1 MNKSEF
7 VDAIATSANLS
18 KADAARAVDAMIS
31 VITDTLN
38 KGDAVNLV
46 GFGSFVVRDRAAR
59 TGLNPR
65 TKETIEI
72 AASRAP
78 AFKPGKTLKDALN

>member
-1 MNKSEF
+1 MNKTEF
-7 VDAIATSANLS
+7 VDAIATTSNLT
-18 KADAARAVDAMIS
+18 KADAARAVDAMIN

-38 KGDAVNLV
+38 QGESVNIT
-46 GFGSFVVRDRAAR
+46 GFGSFLVRDRAAR

-78 AFKPGKTLKDALN
+78 AFKPGKTLKDAVN

>member
-1 MNKSEF
+1 MNKTEF
-7 VDAIATSANLS
+7 IEAVATSANLS
-18 KADAARAVDAMIS
+18 KADAARAVDAMIG
-31 VITDTLN
+31 VISDTLN
-38 KGDAVNLV
+38 KGDAVNLT

-65 TKETIEI
+65 TKETIQI

-78 AFKPGKTLKDALN
+78 AFKPGKTLKDAVN

>member
-7 VDAIATSANLS
+7 IEAIATSANLS
-18 KADAARAVDAMIS
+18 KADAARAVDAVIG

-38 KGDAVNLV
+38 KGDAVNIT

-65 TKETIEI
+65 TKEAIEI

-78 AFKPGKTLKDALN
+78 AFKPGKTLKDAVN

>member
-7 VDAIATSANLS
+7 IEAIATSANLS
-18 KADAARAVDAMIS
+18 KADAARAVDAVIG

-38 KGDAVNLV
+38 KGDAVNIT

-65 TKETIEI
+65 TKEAIEI

-78 AFKPGKTLKDALN
+78 AFKPGKTLKDAVK